1 MASDWHPPQVIIPS
15 TLVSQALTLDAFGVL
30 SELLR
35 SMVADQL
42 YSSVFVLTEA
52 SLLEGNLTGVSVLF
66 NHASRFT
73 LVISANF
80 SALICGV
87 VVPVI
92 GENEPICQLALS
104 FQPAEINNFYRAIYP
119 HLRADSLSQLL
130 SQSLS
135 QGLPSATAILPAE
148 YINCP
153 QKQSEFTADLINILA
168 TNQMPAHTNS
178 IPSQLHDDLIYQENL
193 LKTLTSQIYQ
203 SRELKVIFRTVLEQ
217 VQNLLQCDRLLIY
230 QLSPTVT
237 GLNNSLNNYIAY
249 ESIRQNSQIQSI
261 LHEQPELFCFEQLEE
276 CWEKYRQGFILAISD
291 IHHTYQP
298 DSCLF
303 NLMQNLQVRAKL
315 VVPMVV
321 QDQLWGLLIAHQC
334 EQRIWLEQ
342 EKNFLRQVAEH
353 LAIAIYQNQ
362 LYSQLQE
369 QKESLEKLVAERTQ
383 NLYDALQSAEL
394 ASRTKS
400 EFLANMS
407 HELRTPLT
415 CVIGVAATLIKWSF
429 GTEQKTLPPAK
440 QLYYLQT
447 IYDSGK
453 NLLEVINAI
462 LDMSELEAGKSV
474 LNISRFSI
482 SELMERVIDNFQT
495 KAIAKGINLILE
507 NRLLASQDQ
516 FTGDPRR
523 IEQVCHNLVSNAI
536 KFTAASGDVKLRAW
550 REFYNLSIQVE
561 DTGVGI
567 AQEQKSL
574 LFTKFQQLDSP
585 YIRQYGGTGLGL
597 AIVKQLVELHGG
609 VIEVESQVDIGSV
622 FTIRLPCQTEISSE
636 HHSEHHIG
644 KGLATNTHSLAE
656 FNRSI
661 ILIEEDEDTAE
672 IICDVLTE
680 VGLKV
685 IWLGSHPHSIEQIVL
700 FQPLLVIIEISSSHL
715 NGYEIIE
722 QLCLNPLTQQIKI
735 LAIMTEE
742 NSTQVKKQIIQK
754 IDGVLIKPIDLQEL
768 LNKITVLFNPLY
780 SSIE

>member
-1 MASDWHPPQVIIPS
+1 MASAWHLPQVIIPS
-15 TLVSQALTLDAFGVL
+15 TLVSQALTLDAFQVL

-42 YSSVFVLTEA
+42 SSSVFVLTEA
-52 SLLEGNLTGVSVLF
+52 NLLTGNLTGVSPLF
-66 NHASRFT
+66 NNACRFT
-73 LVISANF
+73 LVVSASF
-80 SALICGV
+80 SALICGI
-87 VVPVI
+87 VVPVTE
-92 GENEPICQLALS
+92 GDELICQLALS
-104 FQPAEINNFYRAIYP
+104 FQPTEINNFYQAIYP
-119 HLRADSLSQLL
+119 HLCSDSLSQLTN
-130 SQSLS
+130 
-135 QGLPSATAILPAE
+135 LPSTREILPTE
-148 YINCP
+148 YINCSK
-153 QKQSEFTADLINILA
+153 KQSEFTADLINIL
-168 TNQMPAHTNS
+168 TINQMPTHTNS
-178 IPSQLHDDLIYQENL
+178 IPSQLHDDLVYQENL

-230 QLSPTVT
+230 QLSPTET
-237 GLNNSLNNYIAY
+237 ALNYSLNNYIAY
-249 ESIRQNSQIQSI
+249 ESLGKNSQIKSI
-261 LHEQPELFCFEQLEE
+261 LHEQPEAFCFEQLEE
-276 CWEKYRQGFILAISD
+276 CWEKYRQGFILAIAD
-291 IHHTYQP
+291 IQDAYQQ
-298 DSCLF
+298 DSCLL

-334 EQRIWLEQ
+334 EERLWLEQ

-362 LYSQLQE
+362 LYSQLKE

-474 LNISRFSI
+474 LNISHFSI
-482 SELMERVIDNFQT
+482 SQLMERVIDNFQT
-495 KAIAKGINLILE
+495 KAIAKSINLILE

-536 KFTAASGDVKLRAW
+536 KFTAPNGDVKLRVW
-550 REFYNLSIQVE
+550 REIHNLTIQVE

-585 YIRQYGGTGLGL
+585 YIRQYGGMGLGL
-597 AIVKQLVELHGG
+597 AIVKQLVELHSG

-622 FTIRLPCQTEISSE
+622 FTMRLPCQTEISLES
-636 HHSEHHIG
+636 HG
-644 KGLATNTHSLAE
+644 VKGLAANTQSLAE

-700 FQPLLVIIEISSSHL
+700 FQPLVVIIEISLSHL

-742 NSTQVKKQIIQK
+742 DSTQAKKQIMQK
-754 IDGVLIKPIDLQEL
+754 IDGCLTKPINLQEL
-768 LNKITVLFNPLY
+768 LNKIIVLCSPLY

>member
-1 MASDWHPPQVIIPS
+1 MASVWHPPQAIIPS
-15 TLVSQALTLDAFGVL
+15 TLVSQALTLDAFQVL
-30 SELLR
+30 SELLQ
-35 SMVADQL
+35 SIVADQL
-42 YSSVFVLTEA
+42 SSFFVLTEA
-52 SLLEGNLTGVSVLF
+52 NLLEGNLTGVSPIF
-66 NHASRFT
+66 NESCRFT
-73 LVISANF
+73 LVISASF
-80 SALICGV
+80 SALICGI
-87 VVPVI
+87 VVPVAE
-92 GENEPICQLALS
+92 GDQPICQLALS
-104 FQPAEINNFYRAIYP
+104 FQPAEINNFYRAIYS
-119 HLRADSLSQLL
+119 HLNSDILSQLT
-130 SQSLS
+130 SQLTSLFTEVS
-135 QGLPSATAILPAE
+135 SPREILPLE

-153 QKQSEFTADLINILA
+153 KKQSEFTADLINILA

-203 SRELKVIFRTVLEQ
+203 SRQLKVIFATVLEQ

-230 QLSPTVT
+230 QLSPEKTAV
-237 GLNNSLNNYIAY
+237 NNLNNYIAY
-249 ESIRQNSQIQSI
+249 ESLGKNRQIQSI
-261 LHEQPELFCFEQLEE
+261 LHEQPESSCFEQLQS
-276 CWEKYRQGFILAISD
+276 CWQKYQQGFILAISD
-291 IHHTYQP
+291 IQDIYHE

-303 NLMQNLQVRAKL
+303 HLMQKYQVRAKL

-334 EQRIWLEQ
+334 EQRVWLEQ

-415 CVIGVAATLIKWSF
+415 CVIGVSATLIKWSF
-429 GTEQKTLPPAK
+429 GPEQKSLPPAK

-482 SELMERVIDNFQT
+482 SQLMETVIDNFDG
-495 KAIAKGINLILE
+495 KAIAKGINLIID
-507 NRLLASQDQ
+507 NRLVPGQDQ

-523 IEQVCHNLVSNAI
+523 IEQVCNNLVSNAI
-536 KFTAASGDVKLRAW
+536 KFTAPEGDVKLRVW
-550 REFYNLSIQVE
+550 REPHNLIVQVE

-567 AQEQKSL
+567 AKEQKSL

-597 AIVKQLVELHGG
+597 AIVKQLVGLHGG

-622 FTIRLPCQTEISSE
+622 FTIRLPCQTEISTE
-636 HHSEHHIG
+636 HHSD
-644 KGLATNTHSLAE
+644 KGLVANTHSLAE
-656 FNRSI
+656 FNCSI

-700 FQPLLVIIEISSSHL
+700 FQPLVVIIEISSSHL

-722 QLCLNPLTQQIKI
+722 QLRLNPLTQQIKI

-742 NSTQVKKQIIQK
+742 NSTQAKEQVMEK
-754 IDGVLIKPIDLQEL
+754 IDGFLIKPIDLQDL
-768 LNKITVLFNPLY
+768 LNKITILYNPA
-780 SSIE
+780 S